1 MFSFQGLFVDLK
13 RITKDSSTTPP
24 TTSSAGSGASAK
36 GKKTVTS
43 TLSSDLRVRS
53 ESFVTARAI
62 EAHSDVVQMSSEFQV
77 GDCVIVS
84 GKNKGTLRY
93 AGAVKFAPG

>member
-1 MFSFQGLFVDLK
+1 MFSFQGLFVHLK

-24 TTSSAGSGASAK
+24 STSSAGSGAIAK

-62 EAHSDVVQMSSEFQV
+62 EAHSDVQMSSEFQV
-77 GDCVIVS
+77 GDRVIVS

>member
-1 MFSFQGLFVDLK
+1 MFSFQGLFVHLK

-24 TTSSAGSGASAK
+24 STSSAGSGASAK

-62 EAHSDVVQMSSEFQV
+62 EAHSDVQMSSEFQV
-77 GDCVIVS
+77 GDRVIVS